1 MKTNGTTDMGNS
13 GRIGS
18 EAGTK
23 GKKHPKTAFH
33 FPGKIIL
40 YEWCKLWLYQKI
52 VTDEERLHEL
62 VPHQIID
69 FKLAIL
75 EEEIQ
80 ATLQCI
86 AER

>member
-1 MKTNGTTDMGNS
+1 MEQLIWETD

-52 VTDEERLHEL
+52 
-62 VPHQIID
+62 
-69 FKLAIL
+69 
-75 EEEIQ
+75 
-80 ATLQCI
+80 
-86 AER
+86 